1 MFIFGVIFK
10 VMFPQHSAAS
20 AGDLKALKRL
30 RRAGCCLS
38 AKDDCG
44 CTPLVFAICNG
55 HEHVVQWLL
64 QFTHVGD
71 VDEDGHSPVWVAAW
85 AGQQSVLLP
94 LVRAGGS
101 VSFPNRNGQ
110 TPLRIAAS
118 MGHLDVVQW
127 LHANGG
133 VLDDVDHELQ
143 SPLFGS
149 VLNGHL
155 DIARWLHK
163 HGADPHRRDRYDQTP
178 LAIAASNHDLAMF
191 TWLVSLAPDHLDHD
205 LQASTGFWRTL
216 VMTNA
221 GTIELNH
228 LSLPAGIAEF
238 ARCVSTLD
246 RGQPWSRWKI
256 LVALDAVDE
265 AAAAFKSG
273 QMETRADSLHNLI
286 AVCDQPASALWP
298 GSPCVGPEM
307 AQLVRHVM
315 APWSPNSHF
324 LYPPEFQSR
333 IMLVYLCGMT
343 SRKAPMEMIEHICS
357 FLQ

>member
-1 MFIFGVIFK
+1 
-10 VMFPQHSAAS
+10 MFPQHSAAT

-44 CTPLVFAICNG
+44 CTPIVFAICNG
-55 HEHVVQWLL
+55 HEHAVQWLL
-64 QFTHVGD
+64 QFTPAGD
-71 VDEDGHSPVWVAAW
+71 VDEDGHSLVWIAAW
-85 AGQQSVLLP
+85 AGRRSVLMP

-101 VSFPNRNGQ
+101 VSTPNRIGQ

-127 LHANGG
+127 LHANGA

-163 HGADPHRRDRYDQTP
+163 HGADPHRRDRYGQAP
-178 LAIAASNHDLAMF
+178 LTIAAGNHDLAMF
-191 TWLVSLAPDHLDHD
+191 AWLVSLAPDRMDHD
-205 LQASTGFWRTL
+205 LHGFSFGL
-216 VMTNA
+216 
-221 GTIELNH
+221 
-228 LSLPAGIAEF
+228 LPEAIAKF
-238 ARCVSTLD
+238 AHCVSTLE
-246 RGQPWSRWKI
+246 RGRPWSRWKI

-265 AAAAFKSG
+265 AAAAFRGG
-273 QMETRADSLHNLI
+273 QMETSADLFHDLI
-286 AVCDQPASALWP
+286 AVCKQPASSLWP

-324 LYPPEFQSR
+324 LYPPELQSR

-357 FLQ
+357 FLH